1 MLRLSALNVDKLY
14 CVSTTRIMF
23 LIDSWWT
30 SVTVFSDISLNANNS
45 NKYCLS
51 ADRTC
56 HDEYY
61 LSKWI
66 SQRETQTRLSW
77 WLSLLEGVAR
87 NIHSTT
93 YYWCSLQNKVLRV
106 NSALIPAF
114 RSLRT
119 SNWDLCNVITSRK
132 KLFYCEFLV
141 TSNCLFWDVHGEWQ
155 SCVCFVWYL
164 GG

>member
-1 MLRLSALNVDKLY
+1 MCFRLSASN
-14 CVSTTRIMF
+14 VSTARILF

-30 SVTVFSDISLNANNS
+30 SVTGFSDTSLNANNS

-56 HDEYY
+56 HDECY

-119 SNWDLCNVITSRK
+119 SNCDVCNVITS
-132 KLFYCEFLV
+132 LLLNCEFLV
-141 TSNCLFWDVHGEWQ
+141 TSICLYWDVHGEWQ